1 MKNMHIPTNPAEV
14 KQLNLYTMIEKYLH
28 REQAEQ
34 RTEYLRDGFYQNSYV
49 EERDIVN
56 RWTGKVEHFWVVVK
70 VQ

>member
-1 MKNMHIPTNPAEV
+1 MHIPTNPAKV

-34 RTEYLRDGFYQNSYV
+34 RAEYLRDGFYQNSYV

-56 RWTGKVEHFWVVVK
+56 RWTGKVEHYWVVVK
-70 VQ
+70 EQ